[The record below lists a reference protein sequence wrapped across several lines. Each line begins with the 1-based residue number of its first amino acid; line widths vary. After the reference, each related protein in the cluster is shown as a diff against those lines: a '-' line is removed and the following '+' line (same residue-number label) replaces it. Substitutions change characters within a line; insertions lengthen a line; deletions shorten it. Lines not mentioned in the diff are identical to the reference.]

1 MPTLAKSVARAV
13 AVIRMWPQLDLQG
26 GLGAECAMLVTS
38 CLELGV
44 ALAHEQLLTQSAQAL
59 TLPQV
64 KANMCASCPIPSTN
78 PVAPYPGGN
87 VVHTSLFF
95 GRLTL

>member
-1 MPTLAKSVARAV
+1 VPTLAKSVARAV

-44 ALAHEQLLTQSAQAL
+44 ALAH
-59 TLPQV
+59 
-64 KANMCASCPIPSTN
+64 ANMCASCPIPSTN